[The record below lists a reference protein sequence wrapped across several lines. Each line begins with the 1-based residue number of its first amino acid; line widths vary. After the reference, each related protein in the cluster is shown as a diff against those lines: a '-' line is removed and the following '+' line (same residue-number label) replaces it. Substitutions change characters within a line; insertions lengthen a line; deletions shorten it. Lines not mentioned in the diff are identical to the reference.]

1 MASPAGAQV
10 ANAHGAT
17 PAQIL
22 LAFLLTKEGV
32 IPIPRTGH
40 ARHTLENVEAGR
52 IVLTEEDL
60 AILDRAYPA
69 PDRPTPLDMQ

>member
-1 MASPAGAQV
+1 MKRGGPPYDQSRPYSPASG
-10 ANAHGAT
+10 
-17 PAQIL
+17 
-22 LAFLLTKEGV
+22 
-32 IPIPRTGH
+32 
-40 ARHTLENVEAGR
+40 NVEAGR